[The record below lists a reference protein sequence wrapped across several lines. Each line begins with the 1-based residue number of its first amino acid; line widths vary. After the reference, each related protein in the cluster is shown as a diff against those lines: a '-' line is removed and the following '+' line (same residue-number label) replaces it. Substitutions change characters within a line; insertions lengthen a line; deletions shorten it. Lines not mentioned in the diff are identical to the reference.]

1 MLNQKQI
8 EIADFLLKYLY
19 SVGGSSSLDDYPAK
33 LSKQGFNDFEWH
45 SLRQILIENLE
56 LINFVGRSDYN
67 IMLTPDGNKA
77 AKIGIEK
84 YLAEIEQDKQ
94 LDREAKKSSISGVR
108 NAKKLSVIAIA
119 ASVLIPLSLEIFKNV
134 VNKPTDAN
142 ANSENGIKI
151 GNSTVPLNLAD
162 TLFVEEIK
170 NSLKHDTVF
179 LNEIKDLIDKNE

>member
-33 LSKQGFNDFEWH
+33 LRKQGFDDFEWH

-94 LDREAKKSSISGVR
+94 LDRKAKKSSIHGIR
-108 NAKKLSVIAIA
+108 NAKIFSGIAIVI
-119 ASVLIPLSLEIFKNV
+119 SILSLIKEPLINKIYNTNNQSHNGQEISNP
-134 VNKPTDAN
+134 NIPIQA
-142 ANSENGIKI
+142 
-151 GNSTVPLNLAD
+151 AD
-162 TLFVEEIK
+162 TLFIEELK

-179 LNEIKDLIDKNE
+179 LNDIKDLINKNE